1 MSDICDAGVRQNP
14 ARGAAFRWARRI
26 ALGWLAWRVLGPEL
40 QPRVSGIQ
48 RRPMAVPGRTVLVG
62 ERELFVREMGPPD
75 APPVVLIHGMGFD
88 GEMTYHRLAPLLAD
102 RYRVVI
108 PDHRTFGK
116 SDWPRGRYEISDLA
130 DDLAGVLDAIDI
142 EAATVFGYSLGGM
155 VAQELAHRHPRH
167 VARLV
172 LAGTA
177 AVPIPR
183 FRVLARVVFWLSRGV
198 MRLSRVGFARATT
211 RVMQRSGA
219 IAPEHLRW
227 LRGSLLRRDPT
238 LYYEAG
244 HAAWRF
250 DSRPWV
256 NKVRVPTMVIIPT
269 RDQVVFPAAQHDL
282 AARLDGPIV
291 VELAGARH
299 ESIINRSEEYAAA
312 VFRFVGSAEE

>member
-1 MSDICDAGVRQNP
+1 MSDICDAGVRQNSV
-14 ARGAAFRWARRI
+14 RGAAFRWARRV
-26 ALGWLAWRVLGPEL
+26 ALGWLVWRVFGPEL

-75 APPVVLIHGMGFD
+75 APAVVLIHGMGFD

-102 RYRVVI
+102 RFRVVI

-130 DDLAGVLDAIDI
+130 DDLAGVLDAVGI
-142 EAATVFGYSLGGM
+142 ERATIFGYSLGGM

-167 VARLV
+167 VDRLI

-177 AVPIPR
+177 AFPIQR
-183 FRVLARVVFWLSRGV
+183 FRFPARFVFWVGRAA
-198 MRLSRVGFARATT
+198 MRLSRVEFALATT
-211 RVMQRSGA
+211 RVMRRSGA

-250 DSRPWV
+250 DSRPWIK
-256 NKVRVPTMVIIPT
+256 KVRVPTMVVIPT
-269 RDQVVFPAAQHDL
+269 RDQVVFPATQYDL
-282 AARLDGPIV
+282 AARLEDPIV

-299 ESIINRSEEYAAA
+299 ESIINRAEEYAAA
-312 VFRFVGSAEE
+312 VFRFVGSAEA

>member
-1 MSDICDAGVRQNP
+1 VR
-14 ARGAAFRWARRI
+14 RF
-26 ALGWLAWRVLGPEL
+26 ALGWLVWRVFGPEI
-40 QPRVSGIQ
+40 QPRTVGIQ
-48 RRPMAVPGRTVLVG
+48 RRPMAVSGRTVLVG
-62 ERELFVREMGPPD
+62 ERELFVREMGPAE

-130 DDLAGVLDAIDI
+130 DDLAGVLDAIGI
-142 EAATVFGYSLGGM
+142 GAATVFGYSLGGM
-155 VAQELAHRHPRH
+155 VAQELAYRHPRH

-183 FRVLARVVFWLSRGV
+183 FRVLARVAFWLGRAV
-198 MRLSRVGFARATT
+198 MRLSRVDFAMATT
-211 RVMQRSGA
+211 RVMRRSGA

-244 HAAWRF
+244 HAALRF
-250 DSRPWV
+250 DSRSWIGGL
-256 NKVRVPTMVIIPT
+256 RVPTMVIVPT
-269 RDQVVFPAAQHDL
+269 RDQVVLPGAQYDL
-282 AARLDGPIV
+282 AARLRDPTV

-299 ESIINRSEEYAAA
+299 ESIINRAEEYAATVA
-312 VFRFVGSAEE
+312 EFVG

>member
-1 MSDICDAGVRQNP
+1 MRRSVLL
-14 ARGAAFRWARRI
+14 AAVRWARRL
-26 ALGWLAWRVLGPEL
+26 AFGWVVWRLFGPEIH
-40 QPRVSGIQ
+40 PRTVGIQ
-48 RRPMAVPGRTVLVG
+48 RRPMTAPGRSVLVG
-62 ERELFVREMGPPD
+62 ERELFVRELGPAD

-130 DDLAGVLDAIDI
+130 DDLAGVLDAIGI
-142 EAATVFGYSLGGM
+142 GAATVFGYSLGGM
-155 VAQELAHRHPRH
+155 VAQELAYRHPRH

-177 AVPIPR
+177 AVPIQR
-183 FRVLARVVFWLSRGV
+183 LRVLARVAFWLGRAV
-198 MRLSRVGFARATT
+198 MRLSRVDFAMATT
-211 RVMQRSGA
+211 RVMRRSGA

-244 HAAWRF
+244 HAALRF
-250 DSRPWV
+250 DSRSWIG
-256 NKVRVPTMVIIPT
+256 KLRVPTMVIVPT
-269 RDQVVFPAAQHDL
+269 RDQVVLPGAQYDL
-282 AARLDGPIV
+282 AERLHDPTV
-291 VELAGARH
+291 VELVGARH
-299 ESIINRSEEYAAA
+299 ESIINRAEEYAATVA
-312 VFRFVGSAEE
+312 GFVG

>member
-1 MSDICDAGVRQNP
+1 MSDEYDAAVRQNP
-14 ARGAAFRWARRI
+14 LRWVRRV
-26 ALGWLAWRVLGPEL
+26 ALAWLAWRVFGPEV
-40 QPRVSGIQ
+40 QPRTVGIQ
-48 RRPMAVPGRTVLVG
+48 RRPMAVPGRTVMVG
-62 ERELFVREMGPPD
+62 ERELFVREMGPVD
-75 APPVVLIHGMGFD
+75 ASPVVLIHGMGFD
-88 GEMTYHRLAPLLAD
+88 GEMTYHRLGPLLAD

-116 SDWPRGRYEISDLA
+116 SDWPRGRYEVSDLA
-130 DDLAGVLDAIDI
+130 DDLAGVLDAVGV

-177 AVPIPR
+177 AFPIQR
-183 FRVLARVVFWLSRGV
+183 FRVLARVAFWLGRGV
-198 MRLSRVGFARATT
+198 MRLSRVGFALATT
-211 RVMQRSGA
+211 RVMKRSGA

-250 DSRPWV
+250 DSRSWIS
-256 NKVRVPTMVIIPT
+256 KVQVPTMVVIPT
-269 RDQVVFPAAQHDL
+269 HDQVVFPAAQYDL
-282 AARLDGPIV
+282 AARLNNPTV

-299 ESIINRSEEYAAA
+299 ESIINRAEEYAAA
-312 VFRFVGSAEE
+312 VAGFVR